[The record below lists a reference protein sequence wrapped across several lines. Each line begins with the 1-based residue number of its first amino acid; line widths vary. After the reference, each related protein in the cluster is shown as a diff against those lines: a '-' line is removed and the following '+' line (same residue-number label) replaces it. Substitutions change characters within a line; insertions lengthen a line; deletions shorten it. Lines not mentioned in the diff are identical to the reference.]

1 MRLYSKNS
9 KTLFIVF
16 LSTFQVVC
24 FAQMGDN
31 EGELQDDLPSH
42 IMHMESPVLSPSQAL
57 ESFVVQDGFYVEL
70 VASEPMIQD
79 PVSAV
84 FAPDGSLWVVEM
96 QSFMPDVDGNNELEP
111 ISRIVHLTDTN
122 SDGIMDESSV
132 FMDGLVLP
140 RSMAL
145 THEGILLIAPPN
157 LLYCRDIDGDG
168 KCDDV
173 QTLTGGLSG
182 LDSVEHAGNGLMYG
196 LDNLFHNSQH
206 EYSFTFD
213 GETLTSILVPPHGQW
228 GTTQDDYGR
237 QYYTPNSYPVL
248 IDDLPKQYARQRG
261 QSRTIDGLY
270 RGITADKRVWPVHP
284 TPGINRGYQEGRLD
298 DNYKLTKFDAACGPA
313 VYRDTLYGEDF
324 DGDVFVCETV
334 GNLVSRFHIEDN
346 GNGSLRAVPAYERA
360 EFLAS
365 TDERFRPV
373 NLLNGPDGAL
383 YIVDMYRGIAQH
395 RMFVTSFL
403 RKQILARGLESPLGL
418 GRIWRVV
425 PTKTALRETPDL
437 SSMPPEELVV
447 ALTNTNGT
455 IRDIAQRLLVEL
467 ADDSVVPLLE
477 DIAKNGTRD
486 RDRIKALWT
495 LQGMGFLQKELV
507 VSALKD
513 KQPMVRTNAIRLAE
527 AWIDEDKVFEKI
539 TTLQGD
545 ENFYVRRQVALSASK
560 RYGPKAIFFLLE
572 QLGKSENNKYRSAA
586 LASLMGREKEALD
599 LIAISSILATDTQ
612 LNRETL
618 SAIVHQLLLEKRE
631 SINTLLLDFAARQTR
646 QLGWQSE
653 VVLSAILAKQ
663 KQSQLRLI
671 RQPVR
676 YHSLFTENNAS
687 LHDAALALNGLLWW
701 EGRSDVLECI
711 PKRVDKTVANLINRG
726 KKIYNVCKTCHQV
739 DGLGLPPTHPPL
751 VDSPFV
757 LDDKG
762 KLIKIMLHGLSGPI
776 TIDGKHYDESMPPAP
791 IRNDY
796 DIAAVMTY
804 IRQAWGNDAGAISPQ
819 EVHSMREKYKGR
831 RSMWTAE
838 ELID

>member
-1 MRLYSKNS
+1 MFVIPSIAACAL
-9 KTLFIVF
+9 
-16 LSTFQVVC
+16 

-122 SDGIMDESSV
+122 SDGIMDESTI

-140 RSMAL
+140 RSLAIS
-145 THEGILLIAPPN
+145 HDGILLIAPPN
-157 LLYCRDIDGDG
+157 LLYCRDTDGDG

-173 QTLTGGLSG
+173 QTLTGGFGG
-182 LDSVEHAGNGLMYG
+182 LDSIEHAGNGLQYG

-206 EYSFTFD
+206 GYSFQFD
-213 GETLTSILVPPHGQW
+213 GETLTSIPVPPHGQW

-237 QYYTPNSYPVL
+237 QYYTPNSYPV
-248 IDDLPKQYARQRG
+248 IVDDLPKQYARQRG
-261 QSRTIDGLY
+261 QGRSIDGLY
-270 RGITADKRVWPVHP
+270 RGISSDKRVWPVHP
-284 TPGINRGYQEGRLD
+284 TPGVNRGYQEGRLD
-298 DNYKLTKFDAACGPA
+298 ENFKLTRYDAACGPS
-313 VYRDTLYGEDF
+313 VYRDILLGDDF
-324 DGDVFVCETV
+324 EGNVFVCETV

-346 GNGSLRAVPAYERA
+346 GNGTLRAVPAYDRV

-373 NLLNGPDGAL
+373 NTLNGPDGAL

-437 SSMPPEELVV
+437 SKMQTEELIS
-447 ALTNTNGT
+447 ALTHANGT
-455 IRDIAQRLLVEL
+455 IRDSAQRLLVEA
-467 ADDSVVPLLE
+467 ADENALPNLE
-477 DIAKNGTRD
+477 EIAKNGVHD

-495 LQGMGFLQKELV
+495 LQGMHLLKKELLLI
-507 VSALKD
+507 SLSD
-513 KQPMVRTNAIRLAE
+513 PHPMVRTNAVRLLEPWINQDTIFE
-527 AWIDEDKVFEKI
+527 AI
-539 TTLQGD
+539 TNRSSD
-545 ENFYVRRQVALSASK
+545 ENFYVRRQVALSTSM

-572 QLGKSENNKYRSAA
+572 QLGTVENKKFRSAA
-586 LASLMGREKEALD
+586 LASIMGRELEALD
-599 LIAISSILATDTQ
+599 LIAISNVLAIDTPLHRKTLTSLVQQILAAQKTSANTQ
-612 LNRETL
+612 LT
-618 SAIVHQLLLEKRE
+618 
-631 SINTLLLDFAARQTR
+631 DFAANQAK
-646 QLGWQSE
+646 QKAWQSE

-663 KQSQLRLI
+663 KQKQLRLT
-671 RQPVR
+671 RKPTR
-676 YHSLFTENNAS
+676 YNELFETTSAS
-687 LHDAALALNGLLWW
+687 LYDVAIALNGLLWW
-701 EGRSDVLECI
+701 EGRRDVKEYV
-711 PKRVDKTVANLINRG
+711 PKRVDQTVANLITRG

-739 DGLGLPPTHPPL
+739 DGLGLPPTYPPT
-751 VDSPFV
+751 SRF
-757 LDDKG
+757 
-762 KLIKIMLHGLSGPI
+762 PI
-776 TIDGKHYDESMPPAP
+776 CS
-791 IRNDY
+791 
-796 DIAAVMTY
+796 
-804 IRQAWGNDAGAISPQ
+804 
-819 EVHSMREKYKGR
+819 
-831 RSMWTAE
+831 
-838 ELID
+838 

>member
-1 MRLYSKNS
+1 MFVIPSIAACAL
-9 KTLFIVF
+9 
-16 LSTFQVVC
+16 

-57 ESFVVQDGFYVEL
+57 ESFVLQDGFYVEL

-157 LLYCRDIDGDG
+157 LLYCRDTDGDG

-206 EYSFTFD
+206 EYSFQFN
-213 GETLTSILVPPHGQW
+213 GETLTSIPVPPHGQW

-270 RGITADKRVWPVHP
+270 RGIAADKRVWPVHP

-313 VYRDTLYGEDF
+313 VYRDTLYGDDF
-324 DGDVFVCETV
+324 EGDVFVCETV

-360 EFLAS
+360 EFFAS

-447 ALTNTNGT
+447 ALTNPNGT

-513 KQPMVRTNAIRLAE
+513 NQPMVRANAIRLAE
-527 AWIDEDKVFEKI
+527 EWIDIDKVFEAV
-539 TTLQGD
+539 TALGTD
-545 ENFYVRRQVALSASK
+545 DNFYVRRQAALSVSK
-560 RYGPKAIFFLLE
+560 RYGPKAIFFLLD
-572 QLGKSENNKYRSAA
+572 QLSTVENKKYRSAA
-586 LASLMGREKEALD
+586 LASLMGRELEALD
-599 LIAISSILATDTQ
+599 LIAISNILTIDTPSHRKTLSSIVLQILAGKKASTNT
-612 LNRETL
+612 
-618 SAIVHQLLLEKRE
+618 VLLE
-631 SINTLLLDFAARQTR
+631 FAAKQANRHA
-646 QLGWQSE
+646 WQSE

-663 KQSQLRLI
+663 KQAQLRLT
-671 RQPVR
+671 RKPTR
-676 YHSLFTENNAS
+676 YNLLFAS
-687 LHDAALALNGLLWW
+687 SSSTLYDVAVAINGLLWW
-701 EGRSDVLECI
+701 EGRSDVQEYI
-711 PKRVDKTVANLINRG
+711 PKRVNKTVANLITRG

-739 DGLGLPPTHPPL
+739 DGLGLPPTYPPL

-757 LDDKG
+757 LDGKG

-776 TIDGKHYDESMPPAP
+776 IVAGKRYDESMPSAP

-804 IRQAWGNDAGAISPQ
+804 IRQAWGNDGEAILPA
-819 EVHSMREKYKGR
+819 EVASMREKYKGR
-831 RSMWTAE
+831 RSMWTLE